1 MLIRSGDTIPVF
13 DNKLGL
19 FVPCTVLIVFSMI
32 VDDPINYDCP
42 QFANYVIYTDGTQ
55 DEQGC
60 TRVYASTY
68 DSNSDDP
75 EFYPIETEA
84 EWEKIQQILDDA
96 LQKAHE
102 MYAPQDPPGE
112 PSDPDLPFS

>member
-1 MLIRSGDTIPVF
+1 MLISPGDIIPVF

-19 FVPCTVLIVFSMI
+19 FVPCEILVVFPMI
-32 VDDPINYDCP
+32 IDDPMTCDCP

-68 DSNSDDP
+68 DPNSDTP

-96 LQKAHE
+96 IQQSREMFAHL
-102 MYAPQDPPGE
+102 DPLDE
-112 PSDPDLPFS
+112 PPDPDLPFS